1 MGMAQLA
8 WETKRQLE
16 VTLVAGWLVGAA
28 EVRSV
33 VGRHRSASAVVAS
46 CPAQRSHPVGKGRP
60 QVCTAPGSLSSCSPS
75 LSRLAACSSAT
86 GLALSRS
93 ARCCAGPCGMRQTGS
108 KRQHAYAS
116 RRPLN
121 CLASAAV
128 HDPWVRSVFGA
139 GHLLPR
145 ALHAD
150 ACAPTHTCACTALAR
165 PEALTRS
172 AAGPVRQSLPSLT
185 AVCPTSGCCRGGC
198 SQAEGEAHGQMSSR
212 LCSEGHSAQ
221 LNQWRCAACWM
232 HNSGGAADSSEAAR
246 TGTPAAETRSGRP
259 TRAAACRSAGCC

>member
-1 MGMAQLA
+1 M
-8 WETKRQLE
+8 
-16 VTLVAGWLVGAA
+16 VGTDT
-28 EVRSV
+28 
-33 VGRHRSASAVVAS
+33 SASAVVAS
-46 CPAQRSHPVGKGRP
+46 CPAQRSRPVGKGRP
-60 QVCTAPGSLSSCSPS
+60 QVCTARGSLSSCSPS
-75 LSRLAACSSAT
+75 LSRLVVCSSAT

-108 KRQHAYAS
+108 KRQHTYAS

-165 PEALTRS
+165 SEALTRS
-172 AAGPVRQSLPSLT
+172 AAGSVRQSLPSLT

-198 SQAEGEAHGQMSSR
+198 SQAEREAQGQMSSR
-212 LCSEGHSAQ
+212 LCSHADSFQ
-221 LNQWRCAACWM
+221 LNQWRCAACCLQ
-232 HNSGGAADSSEAAR
+232 NSGSAAGSSEAAR
-246 TGTPAAETRSGRP
+246 TGTPAGETRSGRP